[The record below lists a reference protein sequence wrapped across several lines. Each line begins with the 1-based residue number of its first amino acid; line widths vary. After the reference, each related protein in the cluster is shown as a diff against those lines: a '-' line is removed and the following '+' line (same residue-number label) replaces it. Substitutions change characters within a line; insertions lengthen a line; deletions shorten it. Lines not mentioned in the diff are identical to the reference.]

1 MATTDIGIDL
11 GTANTVITI
20 GKKGVVL
27 SEPSAIAYHKRNKSI
42 LAVGKRAYDMI
53 GKTPEFIEVIQP
65 LANGVISDDQ
75 MTHYMIK
82 EFILKVTGHHLVKR
96 RIIICVPSFIT
107 DVEKRAV
114 VEAAM
119 SAGSRKAYL
128 IDEPIAA
135 LIGAGVNIGK
145 ARGNMIVDIGG
156 GTTDVAIVSMNG
168 LVTSHSIKVAGN
180 TLDQAIIR
188 YMQTKYKLL
197 IGARTAERIK
207 IELTNLYDPREDIT
221 AWVKGRNL
229 VSGMPEMVEIS
240 EVELFEAV
248 EDEIAEI
255 LEAIKLVL
263 EETPPELVG
272 DIYENGV
279 LLAGGG
285 AMLSGLRKLIE
296 RTLQVKCVIAKDS
309 LHCVAKGTAIA
320 FRKMNHLL
328 DGFENVAV
336 YQFQ

>member
-82 EFILKVTGHHLVKR
+82 EFILKVTGHHLVKP

-336 YQFQ
+336 YQFR

>member
-42 LAVGKRAYDMI
+42 LAFGKRAYDMI

-82 EFILKVTGHHLVKR
+82 EFILKVTGHHLVKP

>member
-82 EFILKVTGHHLVKR
+82 EFILKVTGHHLVKP

-107 DVEKRAV
+107 DVEKRAG

>member
-20 GKKGVVL
+20 GKKGVAL

-82 EFILKVTGHHLVKR
+82 EFILKVTGHHLVKP

>member
-82 EFILKVTGHHLVKR
+82 EFILKVTGHHLVKP

-285 AMLSGLRKLIE
+285 AMLS
-296 RTLQVKCVIAKDS
+296 
-309 LHCVAKGTAIA
+309 
-320 FRKMNHLL
+320 
-328 DGFENVAV
+328 
-336 YQFQ
+336 

>member
-82 EFILKVTGHHLVKR
+82 EFILKVTGHHLVKP

-229 VSGMPEMVEIS
+229 VSGMPELVEIS